1 MRTFLR
7 AALIS
12 AVATAGFAAVVS
24 ALAPDSLRRRG
35 EAADDRSLARAID
48 GEIDADDLT
57 DAQALALLRELA
69 HDLDTSDL
77 DKGD

>member
-1 MRTFLR
+1 MRTVLR

-12 AVATAGFAAVVS
+12 AVATAGFAAALS
-24 ALAPDSLRRRG
+24 ALAPESLRRRAG
-35 EAADDRSLARAID
+35 AAKDRLLDRAVD

-57 DAQALALLRELA
+57 DREALALLRELA

-77 DKGD
+77 DG